1 MEYRKEGWYW
11 VRLPYYSGHNNRCIP
26 GPWICMEFDHK
37 GGWWFDEQSRYIDEE
52 EDLKMIGPY
61 IRAPDE
67 EDEEEEDKRIELEVR
82 QQAEAL
88 LSTIIT

>member
-1 MEYRKEGWYW
+1 
-11 VRLPYYSGHNNRCIP
+11 
-26 GPWICMEFDHK
+26 MEFDHK